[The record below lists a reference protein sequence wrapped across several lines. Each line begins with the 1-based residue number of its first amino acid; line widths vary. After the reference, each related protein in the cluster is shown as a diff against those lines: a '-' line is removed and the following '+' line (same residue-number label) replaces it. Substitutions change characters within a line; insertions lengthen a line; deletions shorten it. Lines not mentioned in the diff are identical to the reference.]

1 MVEEETAMTGL
12 AVTGEEVL
20 MLDEAGLTAEVKDDM
35 TRIDEAV
42 DKDEAEIIAKVP
54 VDTDV
59 NSRTMGVRINLIGWR
74 EEEEGKH
81 RSDG

>member
-74 EEEEGKH
+74 EEEEDKH

>member
-20 MLDEAGLTAEVKDDM
+20 MLDEADLTAEVKDDM

-54 VDTDV
+54 VDTAA
-59 NSRTMGVRINLIGWR
+59 NSRTMGVRINLIGWG
-74 EEEEGKH
+74 EEEEDKH

>member
-12 AVTGEEVL
+12 AVTEEEVL
-20 MLDEAGLTAEVKDDM
+20 MLDEADLTAEVKDDM

-59 NSRTMGVRINLIGWR
+59 NSRTMGVRINLIGWG
-74 EEEEGKH
+74 EEEEDKH